1 MADYAAFF
9 PHGQLPGPLELAFV
23 GDSVYDLTV
32 RAMLVK
38 KGGHVH
44 EMHGRA
50 VGYVRAQAQAEALGR
65 LESVLTEEE
74 AGVVR
79 RARNARQT
87 PTKNAGAA
95 DYHRA
100 TALEALI
107 GFLYLTGQSER
118 LGEILQICLNE
129 KGNG

>member
-1 MADYAAFF
+1 MADYTGAF
-9 PHGQLPGPLELAFV
+9 PHGQLPGALELAFV

-32 RAMLVK
+32 RARLVRE
-38 KGGHVH
+38 GGHVRDLH
-44 EMHGRA
+44 RKA
-50 VGYVRAQAQAEALGR
+50 VGFVKAAAQSEALGR
-65 LESVLTEEE
+65 IEPMLTEEE

-87 PTKNAGAA
+87 PTKNADAA

-107 GFLYLTGQSER
+107 GFLYLTGREER
-118 LGEILQICLNE
+118 LKEILEICLNA
-129 KGNG
+129 GQI